1 MIFFS
6 GIKSH
11 AKVFLLIAC
20 IFFLSC
26 DANKVFEE
34 NIEIPAA
41 GWDKNYFAEFI
52 VDISDTN
59 SFYNFYVNI
68 RNGSKYPNSNLF
80 LFINTKAPN
89 GDFLKDTVEFIIAD
103 ERGKWLGS
111 GLGNVWS
118 NQIQY
123 KRNIKFRTAGQYIFT
138 IQQGM
143 RIKVLPSIKNIGLRI
158 ETSPES

>member
-1 MIFFS
+1 
-6 GIKSH
+6 
-11 AKVFLLIAC
+11 
-20 IFFLSC
+20 
-26 DANKVFEE
+26 
-34 NIEIPAA
+34 
-41 GWDKNYFAEFI
+41 
-52 VDISDTN
+52 
-59 SFYNFYVNI
+59 
-68 RNGSKYPNSNLF
+68 
-80 LFINTKAPN
+80 
-89 GDFLKDTVEFIIAD
+89 VEFIIAD